1 MIDEYQD
8 SNLIQET
15 LLMQISRI
23 SHGQYNVFMVG
34 DVKQSIYRFR
44 LSRPELFMAKYAS
57 YETAGEG
64 DQRRIDL
71 HKNFRSRGEVLDAVN
86 FLFYQIMTVSL
97 GRVEYDEQA
106 ALYVGAQFEEKEGFD
121 TEILLIEEGESL
133 EAKELEARA
142 VAARIKELLKNTE
155 VLDKETG
162 VYRKASYRDIVILLR
177 SLKGWTDVF
186 SKVLNEEGIPTFC
199 GTKEGYFQTREI
211 SLLLDYLKILD
222 NEKQD
227 LPLAAVL
234 SSCFGGLTNEELARI
249 RCAYPEEPFYQAA
262 ADFARDTKDEKLGVF
277 TNRYTGFG
285 NRCRTQRFMNC
296 WSRLYLKPDTG
307 TMSLPCRAAYKE
319 ERIWIC

>member
-1 MIDEYQD
+1 M
-8 SNLIQET
+8 
-15 LLMQISRI
+15 
-23 SHGQYNVFMVG
+23 
-34 DVKQSIYRFR
+34 
-44 LSRPELFMAKYAS
+44 
-57 YETAGEG
+57 
-64 DQRRIDL
+64 
-71 HKNFRSRGEVLDAVN
+71 LDAVN

-262 ADFARDTKDEKLGVF
+262 ADFARGTKDEKLGVF
-277 TNRYTGFG
+277 YEQVHRFREQVPYTAIHELLE
-285 NRCRTQRFMNC
+285 QIV
-296 WSRLYLKPDTG
+296 SQTG
-307 TMSLPCRAAYKE
+307 YRDYVLAMPGAYKE